1 MKTAIIT
8 PAIADPG
15 RLYGAER
22 HFAGMAQAFR
32 QHVDTDWIQVPITEC
47 TWDAVLQGYLDC
59 YELDL
64 AGYDLV
70 VSTKTPTYMAQH
82 PRHVCW
88 LLHQVRVF
96 YDRFDDEYAHLPGHI
111 LADKQVQRET
121 IHHLDNLGLARL
133 RKIFTNGGET
143 ARRLRLYNGFSAE
156 VLYPPVFAT
165 GHYCGSQDYFL
176 LPGRLH
182 RWKRVDLA
190 IRAMKY
196 LPDDVPLLIAGSGED
211 EQAFRELAANDPR
224 VQFLGFV
231 ADHEMLKLYSN
242 ALGVLFVP
250 KDEDFGYVT
259 VEAMLSHKPVIVC
272 RDSGEPALLV
282 QDGHSG
288 FVVDPEPQE
297 VARCMSLLAGN
308 RDLARRMGE
317 SAYEST
323 PSQSWQ
329 HAVERLIE
337 GAYQEPVAPE
347 EISTPEPPAETVGLP
362 PLRQTAQEP
371 VRLLVTDN
379 QVLDPAVGGARVRV
393 KELCEKL
400 AAHFPTEYIGAY
412 DWPGPPSTDNYP
424 VPNWHCRVFALSP
437 SQYKAARWL
446 QGYVPGGSVID
457 VSFSWMARLSQNFVQ
472 ALRKTVAESEI
483 VVFTHPW
490 VYPLA
495 KDLLHDKLV
504 IYDAH
509 NFEYALRSTL
519 LSSTFIGR
527 RLAASVKQ
535 IEGDLV
541 RRSNDVWVCSWEDAD
556 GIASTYG
563 VSRERF
569 HLLPNCAD
577 TEALRPPSS
586 IEKAAAKAA
595 HGWTGRDV
603 AVFVGSG
610 YRPNTEAAAFIM
622 EQLAPA
628 FPQVVFAIAGSVK
641 DDYLRSKSTESLP
654 DNVSLMGVI
663 EERELYSVLWAADIA
678 LNPVDIG
685 SGTNLKLVQ
694 YMAAGL
700 AIISTETGIR
710 GIERGPEVCAVADR
724 ARFAEILE
732 QLRKDPGARVR
743 MGRAARREAERS
755 LDWATELDRAAAR
768 INSLLRYRRRMT
780 PPFFSVV
787 IPTYNR
793 KDNLL
798 RGLQALTRQTFPDFE
813 VVVVDQSDPA
823 VEIPEEFQQ
832 KLAIRY
838 VYSQQRGPALAR
850 NKGLRAATGLVIAFT
865 DDDCIPEAD
874 WLEKAARYFDQAPI
888 AGLEGRVR
896 SEKVGDPKY
905 RTVSNVDFEGI
916 GFMTANMFYRRDL
929 LLNVNGF
936 DERFPDAFREDTDLA
951 WRIQEFGD
959 IPHARDAVVFH
970 PPHPATIERESKVE
984 RSKMFGVDPIL
995 FERHPD
1001 KYIAL
1006 LRMEGHYRY
1015 MPGFWHHFVRGLR
1028 QSDLRPPIP
1037 KLLEQ
1042 LRVHDPEW
1050 WTLVARSNNSSSGT
1064 MTPEDLAAIRS
1075 LLAEYGM
1082 SASQEQEANA

>member
-1 MKTAIIT
+1 MKAAIIT
-8 PAIADPG
+8 PAIADSN

-22 HFAGMAQAFR
+22 HYVGMVQAFR
-32 QHVDTDWIQVPITEC
+32 QKVDTEWIQVPISEYN
-47 TWDAVLQGYLDC
+47 WEAVLQGYLDC
-59 YELDL
+59 YELDVS
-64 AGYDLV
+64 GFDVV
-70 VSTKTPTYMAQH
+70 VSTKNPTYMVQH
-82 PRHVCW
+82 PHHVCW
-88 LLHQVRVF
+88 LLHQMRVF
-96 YDRFDDEYAHLPGHI
+96 YDRFDDEYGSLPAPI
-111 LADKQVQRET
+111 LEERKQQRDA
-121 IHHLDNLGLARL
+121 IHRLDTLGFRQV
-133 RKIFTNGGET
+133 RRIFTNGKET
-143 ARRLRLYNGFSAE
+143 ARRLNFYNGFEAE
-156 VLYPPVFAT
+156 VLHPPVFAS
-165 GHYCGSQDYFL
+165 GHHNGAQDYFL

-190 IRAMKY
+190 LRAMQHVSV
-196 LPDDVPLLIAGSGED
+196 DIPLLIAGTGED
-211 EQAFRELAANDPR
+211 EAEFRKAAAGDPR
-224 VQFLGFV
+224 IRFLGFV
-231 ADHEMLKLYSN
+231 DDAELLELYAN

-250 KDEDFGYVT
+250 KDEDFGYIT

-272 RDSGEPALLV
+272 KDSGEPALLV
-282 QDGHSG
+282 RDGESG
-288 FVVDPEPQE
+288 FVVDPEPSA
-297 VARCMSLLAGN
+297 VAEAMNSLLAN
-308 RDLARRMGE
+308 RQLAREMGE
-317 SAYEST
+317 AAYRSAPGQSWDPIVDRVLEAAYEECG
-323 PSQSWQ
+323 P
-329 HAVERLIE
+329 
-337 GAYQEPVAPE
+337 EPVE
-347 EISTPEPPAETVGLP
+347 MVSEPEPTGLP
-362 PLRQTAQEP
+362 PLLQTAQEP

-412 DWPGPPSTDNYP
+412 DWPGPPSTDTSP

-437 SQYKAARWL
+437 WQYKAARWL

-457 VSFSWMARLSQNFVQ
+457 VSFSWMTRLSQNFVR
-472 ALRKTVAESEI
+472 ALRKTVAESEV

-495 KDLLHDKLV
+495 KDLLQDKLV

-509 NFEYALRSTL
+509 NFEYALRSKL
-519 LSSTFIGR
+519 LCSSFVGR
-527 RLAASVKQ
+527 RLSDSVKR

-541 RRSNDVWVCSWEDAD
+541 RRSDDVWVCSWEDAD
-556 GIASTYG
+556 GIGSTYN
-563 VSRERF
+563 VPRERF

-577 TEALRPPSS
+577 TRALRPATSS
-586 IEKAAAKAA
+586 DKADAKAA
-595 HGWTGRDV
+595 HGWTGRVV

-610 YRPNTEAAAFIM
+610 YRPNTEAVAFII

-628 FPQVVFAIAGSVK
+628 FPQIMFAIAGSVK
-641 DDYLRSKSTESLP
+641 EDYLRTGSAASQPE
-654 DNVSLMGVI
+654 NVNLMGVI
-663 EERELYSVLWAADIA
+663 EEQELYTVLRAADIA
-678 LNPVDIG
+678 LNPVDFG

-710 GIERGPEVCAVADR
+710 GIERGSEVCAVADR
-724 ARFAEILE
+724 PRFAEVLQ
-732 QLRKDPGARVR
+732 QLQEDPALRAQ
-743 MGRAARREAERS
+743 MGRLARRDAENHF
-755 LDWATELDRAAAR
+755 DWANELDRAAQR
-768 INSLLRYRRRMT
+768 INSLLRYRRRMS

-793 KDNLL
+793 PDNLF
-798 RGLQALTRQTFPDFE
+798 RNLQALTRQTFPDFE

-823 VEIPEEFQQ
+823 VEIPEEFKQ
-832 KLAIRY
+832 KLEIRY

-850 NKGLRAATGLVIAFT
+850 NKGIREATGHVIAFT

-874 WLEKAARYFDQAPI
+874 WLEKAARHFDRGAI

-929 LLNVNGF
+929 LLKVNGF

-951 WRIQEFGD
+951 WRIQDFGE

-970 PPHPATIERESKVE
+970 PPHAVTIERESKVE
-984 RSKMFGVDPIL
+984 RSKMFRVDPIL
-995 FERHPD
+995 LERHPD

-1015 MPGFWHHFVRGLR
+1015 MPGFWQHFARGLR
-1028 QSDLRPPIP
+1028 ESRVPAPIG
-1037 KLLEQ
+1037 KLLQQ
-1042 LRVHDPEW
+1042 LRVHDAEW
-1050 WTLVARSNNSSSGT
+1050 WGQVNSDYAAFSNSA
-1064 MTPEDLAAIRS
+1064 MTPEDFDAVRALIARHITAAR
-1075 LLAEYGM
+1075 
-1082 SASQEQEANA
+1082 EQELNA